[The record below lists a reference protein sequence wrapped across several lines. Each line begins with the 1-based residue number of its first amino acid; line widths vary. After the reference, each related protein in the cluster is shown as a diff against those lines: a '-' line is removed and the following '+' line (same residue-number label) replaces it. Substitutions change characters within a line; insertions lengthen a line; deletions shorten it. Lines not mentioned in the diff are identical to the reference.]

1 MKVFCDIETIPCQ
14 SLEFIA
20 DVASTIKPPATYKKQ
35 ESIDEWMK
43 ENKQAAIDEVVAKTS
58 FDGALGQICC
68 IGWAIDDQPV
78 KSVATQGGEATMIK
92 TFFADLSENYNAS
105 RDMQPIFIGH
115 NVSSFD
121 LRFLFQ
127 RAIVL
132 GIKPPSF
139 IPFNAKS
146 WDAHIFDTMTYFA
159 GFGNRISL
167 DKLAKALGLYGKQ
180 GITGADVWPMYQ
192 AGKIKEIA
200 EYCEHDVEL
209 TRQVYHRLNFTEA
222 KWVAEKKAA

>member
-1 MKVFCDIETIPCQ
+1 MMNIVFDIETIPCQ
-14 SLEFIA
+14 SAEFIA
-20 DVASTIKPPATYKKQ
+20 DIAKDIKAPGNIKLAESIAKWEAENKQ
-35 ESIDEWMK
+35 SSIDE
-43 ENKQAAIDEVVAKTS
+43 AVAKTS

-78 KSVATQGGEATMIK
+78 KSVATVGCEETMLK
-92 TFFADLSENYNAS
+92 TFFADLSESYNGS
-105 RDMQPIFIGH
+105 RNMQPVFIGH

-127 RAIVL
+127 RAVIL
-132 GIKPPSF
+132 GVRPPAF

-167 DKLAKALGLYGKQ
+167 DKLSKALGLEGKQ
-180 GITGADVWPMYQ
+180 GITGADVWPMYK

-200 EYCEHDVEL
+200 TYCEHDVEL
-209 TRQVYHRLNFTEA
+209 TRQVYKRLTFA
-222 KWVAEKKAA
+222 DLKAA

>member
-1 MKVFCDIETIPCQ
+1 MMNIVFDIETIPCQ
-14 SLEFIA
+14 SAEFIA
-20 DVASTIKPPATYKKQ
+20 DIAKDIKAPGNIKLA
-35 ESIDEWMK
+35 ESIAKWEA
-43 ENKQAAIDEVVAKTS
+43 ENKQSAIDEAVAKTS

-78 KSVATQGGEATMIK
+78 KSVATVGGEATMLK
-92 TFFADLSENYNAS
+92 TFFADLSESYNGS
-105 RDMQPIFIGH
+105 RNMQPVFIGH

-127 RAIVL
+127 RAVIL
-132 GIKPPSF
+132 GVRPPAF

-167 DKLAKALGLYGKQ
+167 DKLAKALSLEGKQ

-192 AGKIKEIA
+192 AGKIQEIA

-209 TRQVYHRLNFTEA
+209 TRQVYKRLTFA
-222 KWVAEKKAA
+222 DLKAA